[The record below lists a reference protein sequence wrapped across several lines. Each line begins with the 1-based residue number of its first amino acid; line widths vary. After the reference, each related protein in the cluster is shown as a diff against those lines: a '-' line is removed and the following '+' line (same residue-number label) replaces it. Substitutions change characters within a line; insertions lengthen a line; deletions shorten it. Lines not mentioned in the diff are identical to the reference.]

1 MLPKR
6 FSLLFYL
13 KKRNNYVKGNL
24 PIYMRITVEAERI
37 ELSTQRDCE
46 PERWNSNSGRA
57 NGVKEEIK
65 SLNVYLDSLQAKVYE
80 VYRSLLDKSEPI
92 TADNI
97 KKKLRG
103 ETERPRMILDIFQ
116 QHNDQV
122 AKLVGKDFSAGTLGR
137 FKTSLDH
144 TKNFISWKYNKS
156 DFDITKLN
164 YEFISEYAFWLK
176 SIRNCNHNSAMKY
189 LANFKKVVLI
199 CIKNGWLLKDPF
211 LGFKL
216 SKREVERPFLTQ
228 TELQQIA
235 VKKFPTERL
244 ECVRDVFLFSC
255 FTGLAYADVKKLKRG
270 EIAIGVDGE
279 KWVFIKRQKTK
290 TSSRIPLLSTALEI
304 LNRYADHPQ
313 CVNEGRLFPVSSNQ
327 KMNAYIKE
335 IADVC
340 GINKNLTFHIARH
353 TFATTVT
360 LSNGVPIETVS
371 KMLGHKNLR
380 TTQHYAKILDKKV
393 SEDMMA
399 LKGKFSLASDYG
411 SEGFRFES

>member
-6 FSLLFYL
+6 FSLLFFL
-13 KKRNNYVKGNL
+13 KKPKNYVKGNL
-24 PIYMRITVEAERI
+24 PIYLRVTVEAERI

-46 PERWNSNSGRA
+46 PERWNPSSGRV

-65 SLNVYLDSLQAKVYE
+65 SLNVYLDSLQTKVYE
-80 VYRSLLDKSEPI
+80 VHRSLLDKGDPI

-103 ETERPRMILDIFQ
+103 ETERPRMILEIFQ

-122 AKLVGKDFSAGTLGR
+122 GKLVGKDFSSGTLGR

-144 TKNFISWKYNKS
+144 TRNFISWKYNKT

-176 SIRNCNHNSAMKY
+176 SVRNCNHNSTMKY

-235 VKKFPTERL
+235 AKQFPTERL
-244 ECVRDVFLFSC
+244 ECVRDIFLFSC

-360 LSNGVPIETVS
+360 LSNGVPIESVS

-399 LKGKFSLASDYG
+399 LKGKFSLLPNS
-411 SEGFRFES
+411 